1 MARLLVVAT
10 IGFAGFV
17 MLVIPASRAAEDPA
31 TAAAQ
36 TQPAIDP
43 AIAELVSQLG
53 DADPQ
58 IREKASKALWS
69 RGHAAEPALRQAGA
83 SDNPEV
89 ARRAKAILRDFS
101 YGLYPDAPPEVFTL
115 LDQYRRGDFAGK
127 RMAVLQLSARGIP
140 GVRVLLRIR
149 QEERDANLRELI
161 TQLLGPREH
170 EVAVLMLAGGQESD
184 AEQLL
189 EKAAYDSPGGAQD
202 YAALLA
208 LDGKLPAAFA
218 RTKDAPITSRNAVV
232 ITAMARA
239 AGDLNIARAAAEKAP
254 NPDLLDA
261 ILIEQG
267 DWKALAQRLESN
279 SSRME
284 PPERLGFLCAYYR
297 LAGDSEKADKTARQL
312 VTLADQNPQDY
323 SFCAENLFLNDHPEE
338 GVLVLLKH
346 NDYLQASS
354 FLGPRLRFKDAL
366 HLAADVDER
375 QPAEALKVKAKAVG
389 ALHFIGERE
398 KVVKLM
404 DEIAAENKL
413 RNDFSTWAELVE
425 NAREL
430 DLRDKADEY
439 AAAALEKATPH
450 DPVAWMLQKVQIGD
464 GSVAAAQWW
473 RFLRRQ
479 HADESAAQTLRRL
492 RSIYDRTLSDDE
504 IKDLDEAARRYA
516 AGLAPAERQAWQE
529 TVADTL
535 ARRLRSPDAAAE
547 WYKGLEREASTPAVL
562 IRCGDFEASQ
572 QRWSLAADDYDKAFE
587 RDHTQAPA
595 LFLHGWA
602 LLRSGRENEGRAM
615 MDLAHKLPLGSES
628 GRQALL
634 QSLIEHKLTD
644 DARREME
651 LILTVTPAHSWER
664 NEALRQMAED
674 AAARGDYLAAA
685 DMWQRAFLQNLS
697 NSVSF
702 MEPWANV
709 VVPAL
714 IHKTRALG
722 LIKAGRIN
730 EALTEAKTALDEV
743 PADADALIEIV
754 NALDRA
760 GHRNEADSLY
770 QQYTSSYRKLIGE
783 FPQSGPAHN
792 QLAWTQVKCDRDL
805 DDALKNARRAVELEP
820 TSTASIDTLAEVYF
834 TRGQVAEAIEQIKRC
849 IQLEPTVERHRQ
861 QLKRFEAA
869 LRPATQPN

>member
-1 MARLLVVAT
+1 MARLSVVAT

-17 MLVIPASRAAEDPA
+17 MLVRPAARAGDGPA

-36 TQPAIDP
+36 TESAIDP
-43 AIAELVSQLG
+43 AIAQLVTQLG

-58 IREKASKALWS
+58 VREKASKGLWA
-69 RGHAAEPALRQAGA
+69 RGRAAEPALHDASA

-89 ARRAKAILRDFS
+89 ARRAKAILRDFA
-101 YGLYPDAPPEVFTL
+101 YGLYPDAPPEVFNL

-170 EVAVLMLAGGQESD
+170 EVAVLMLAGGQEAD

-189 EKAAYDSPGGAQD
+189 EKGAYDSPGAAQD
-202 YAALLA
+202 YVALLA

-218 RTKDAPITSRNAVV
+218 RIKDAPITSRNAVLT
-232 ITAMARA
+232 TAMARA
-239 AGDLNIARAAAEKAP
+239 AGDLNAARAAAAKAP

-261 ILIEQG
+261 ILVEQG
-267 DWKALAQRLESN
+267 DWKALAQRLEGN
-279 SSRME
+279 TSRME

-297 LAGDSEKADKTARQL
+297 LAGDLENADKTARQL
-312 VTLADQNPQDY
+312 VALADQNPQDY

-346 NDYLQASS
+346 NDYLQVSS
-354 FLGPRLRFKDAL
+354 FLAPRLRFKDAL

-389 ALHFIGERE
+389 ALHFIGERD
-398 KVVKLM
+398 KAAKLM
-404 DEIAAENKL
+404 DEVAAENKL

-430 DLRDKADEY
+430 DLRDKTDEY
-439 AAAALEKATPH
+439 AATALEKATAH

-464 GSVAAAQWW
+464 GSAVAAQWW
-473 RFLRRQ
+473 RFLRHE
-479 HADESAAQTLRRL
+479 HADDSAARTLRRL
-492 RSIYDRTLSDDE
+492 RSIYNRTLNDE
-504 IKDLDEAARRYA
+504 ETKDLDEAARRYA
-516 AGLAPAERQAWQE
+516 AGLGATERLAWQE
-529 TVADTL
+529 AVADTL
-535 ARRLRSPDAAAE
+535 ARQLNRPDLAAGWFKE
-547 WYKGLEREASTPAVL
+547 LELETSNPAAL
-562 IRCGDFEASQ
+562 IRCGDFHASQ
-572 QRWSLAADDYDKAFE
+572 RRWSLAADDYQKAFD
-587 RDHTQAPA
+587 RDHGQASA

-602 LLRSGRENEGRAM
+602 VAQSGQEKEGGAM
-615 MDLAHKLPLGSES
+615 MELAHKLPLGSES

-634 QSLIEHKLTD
+634 QTLTEHKLTA

-651 LILTVTPAHSWER
+651 LILTATPPRTWER

-685 DMWQRAFLQNLS
+685 DLWQRAFLQNLS

-722 LIKAGRIN
+722 LIKTGNMKGALS
-730 EALTEAKTALDEV
+730 EARTALDEV

-754 NALDRA
+754 NALEKA

-770 QQYTSSYRKLIGE
+770 QQYVSTYRKLIDE
-783 FPQSGPAHN
+783 YPQSGPAHN
-792 QLAWTQVKCDRDL
+792 QLAWTQVKCGREL

-820 TSTASIDTLAEVYF
+820 ASTASIDTLAEVYF
-834 TRGQVAEAIEQIKRC
+834 TRGQVPQAIEQIRRC
-849 IQLEPTVERHRQ
+849 IELEPVVERHRQ

-869 LRPATQPN
+869 LHSTTQPK